1 MHRCFVDNLIGDE
14 KSISVSGDEAKH
26 ISRVMR
32 LTVGDRVEVCD
43 GSGMTYPAEITAV
56 SKSEVTLSLKE
67 GKMDESEPKTKVIL
81 FAGLSKG
88 AKMELVIQK
97 SVELGVHAVVPVATE
112 YAVAKEGK
120 PERWQRIAFEAAK
133 QCKRPKVP
141 KIYDAV
147 SFSEA
152 VSMLEKCS
160 LSLCAYEKETAKSA
174 ASALKKTEK
183 LESVGIFVGP
193 EGGFSEKE
201 TETLQAHGVQT
212 VSLGKRI
219 LRTETAAIVF
229 LTVVM
234 FCLGEL
240 D

>member
-43 GSGMTYPAEITAV
+43 GSGMTYPAEITTV
-56 SKSEVTLSLKE
+56 SKSEVTLSLEE

-112 YAVAKEGK
+112 
-120 PERWQRIAFEAAK
+120 
-133 QCKRPKVP
+133 
-141 KIYDAV
+141 
-147 SFSEA
+147 
-152 VSMLEKCS
+152 
-160 LSLCAYEKETAKSA
+160 
-174 ASALKKTEK
+174 
-183 LESVGIFVGP
+183 
-193 EGGFSEKE
+193 
-201 TETLQAHGVQT
+201 
-212 VSLGKRI
+212 
-219 LRTETAAIVF
+219 
-229 LTVVM
+229 
-234 FCLGEL
+234 
-240 D
+240 